1 MGVPN
6 QRFVQVNITPTA
18 GKNEP
23 YFIILKS
30 VLKEAWQK
38 LDTYAS
44 FTLYTYF
51 ASNRNNYLMEFSP
64 EAVKNETGLSVDSV
78 RRAFRKLQDEGF
90 IVPSGKN
97 KFTFYDKSQK
107 SNIKIKPI
115 IEKRK
120 SFFDDETGENFRF
133 TYKEL
138 LETVGDKETAD
149 TLWKEA
155 EED

>member
-1 MGVPN
+1 MALQAKKSTGKKWDMVVY
-6 QRFVQVNITPTA
+6 RFKTPKDVA
-18 GKNEP
+18 DKWGM
-23 YFIILKS
+23 S
-30 VLKEAWQK
+30 
-38 LDTYAS
+38 LDTA
-44 FTLYTYF
+44 
-51 ASNRNNYLMEFSP
+51 RNCFNNLID
-64 EAVKNETGLSVDSV
+64 K
-78 RRAFRKLQDEGF
+78 GF

-97 KFTFYDKSQK
+97 KFKFYDKNQK

-120 SFFDDETGENFRF
+120 SFFDDETGENFKF